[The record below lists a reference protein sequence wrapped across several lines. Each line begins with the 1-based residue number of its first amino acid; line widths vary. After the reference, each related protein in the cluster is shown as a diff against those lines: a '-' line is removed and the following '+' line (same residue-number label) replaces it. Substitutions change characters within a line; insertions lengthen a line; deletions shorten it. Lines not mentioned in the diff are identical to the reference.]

1 MLIRGSAQLLLLFFR
16 SRPRLGWSLGC
27 TALIL
32 VLATLLQAG
41 GDFPLMTRSGLAQ
54 LIRQSAWEHALAA
67 LPEQAPWP
75 WAEPSAAASG
85 GVSQLGLSAAVIKEG
100 SPGETEGTA
109 MQPLQRTSSQD
120 PHLPAIRFGA
130 VGVGDRITVTT
141 ADGTSQVYRVTGRKV
156 VDPHLAEVAP
166 DAAEDDMASANCL
179 PLDVAN
185 SLSLIIQATKS
196 EPPAPHE
203 PRPEQKL

>member
-16 SRPRLGWSLGC
+16 SRPRLGWLVGC

-32 VLATLLQAG
+32 ALATLLQAG
-41 GDFPLMTRSGLAQ
+41 GEFPLMTRPGLAQ
-54 LIRQSAWEHALAA
+54 LIRQSAWEHALAGR
-67 LPEQAPWP
+67 PEQAPWP
-75 WAEPSAAASG
+75 WAETSAAASG

-100 SPGETEGTA
+100 GPGEAEGTA
-109 MQPLQRTSSQD
+109 IQPLQRTSSQD
-120 PHLPAIRFGA
+120 PHLPANRFGE

-156 VDPHLAEVAP
+156 VDPHLAEVVP
-166 DAAEDDMASANCL
+166 DAPQDGTASANCL

-196 EPPAPHE
+196 EPPTPHE

>member
-1 MLIRGSAQLLLLFFR
+1 MPIRGSAQFLLLFFR
-16 SRPRLGWSLGC
+16 SRPKLGWSVGG

-32 VLATLLQAG
+32 MLATLLQAG

-54 LIRQSAWEHALAA
+54 LIRQSAWEHALAG

-109 MQPLQRTSSQD
+109 IQPLQRTSGQD
-120 PHLPAIRFGA
+120 PHLADTRFGE

-141 ADGTSQVYRVTGRKV
+141 ADGASQVYRVTGRKV
-156 VDPHLAEVAP
+156 IDPHLAEVAR
-166 DAAEDDMASANCL
+166 DAPEDATEFANCL
-179 PLDVAN
+179 PPEVAN
-185 SLSLIIQATKS
+185 SLSLIIQATKG